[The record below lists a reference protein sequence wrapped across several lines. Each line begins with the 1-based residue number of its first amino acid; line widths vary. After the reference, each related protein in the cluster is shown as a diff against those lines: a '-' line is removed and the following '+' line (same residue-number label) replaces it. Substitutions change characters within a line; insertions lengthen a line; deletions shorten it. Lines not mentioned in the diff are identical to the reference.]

1 MEKRALTGVDLLH
14 VPGSGASWTTWSL
27 DPSVIFGAV
36 VVLALYAVGV
46 RSVAASDP
54 AERAVLPRRAASF
67 AVGVALIVLA
77 LVSPLDALTDDLLSL
92 HMLQH
97 VVLATLAPPL
107 VILGLP
113 PGLVRWLL
121 RRGAVD
127 RAVRLLTLPFVAAA
141 LFIVNMW
148 AWHAPPLYEA
158 ALLHESVHIGQHLA
172 FIATGLLF
180 WWPIIEPVAE
190 RAAMGTGGRLLYVF
204 VTGFPMGILALLL
217 VSAQSPAYG
226 FYADRGVLW
235 GISPL
240 ADQQIAGVIM
250 GAIGEGASFV
260 AFTVLFLRFMASE
273 EEVVAPASPGAV
285 PR

>member
-1 MEKRALTGVDLLH
+1 VDLLH
-14 VPGSGASWTTWSL
+14 VPGSGASWSAWSL
-27 DPSVIFGAV
+27 EPSVIFGAA
-36 VVLALYAVGV
+36 VVLALYAIGV
-46 RSVAASDP
+46 RSVAASDA

-77 LVSPLDALTDDLLSL
+77 LISPLDALTDDLLSL

-97 VVLATLAPPL
+97 VVLATLAPPF

-113 PGLVRWLL
+113 PSLVRWLM

-158 ALLHESVHIGQHLA
+158 ALHHESVHIGQHLT

-190 RAAMGTGGRLLYVF
+190 RASMGIGGRLLYVF
-204 VTGFPMGILALLL
+204 VTGFPMGVLALLL
-217 VSAQSPAYG
+217 ISAQSPAYD
-226 FYADRGVLW
+226 FYADREGLW

-240 ADQQIAGVIM
+240 ADQQIAGLIM
-250 GAIGEGASFV
+250 GSIGEGASFV

-273 EEVVAPASPGAV
+273 EEVVSPAPPGAV
-285 PR
+285 LR